1 MSSAAASSTA
11 TRRRARVS
19 LRVSEPL
26 RSLGFVLTICYVAMS
41 MYIVAEAPEYGV
53 MAMPANVFLL
63 VTLALIVVPT
73 IVLFAAGRF
82 IQSRRGDRG
91 LNRFHTILMLLA
103 VLLYMRQAEIHSDS
117 ANDIER
123 ELEQIFPVIATIV
136 FGVGF
141 SAVAFLIV
149 RFRKTAQSFFTVLAL
164 PALVLTAALPFCRAD
179 QGNDYTSYSAADVG
193 SPDATKPPV
202 IVLVFDEFSADALLT
217 DEREIDASRFPNFA
231 RLGKE
236 SLFVEGAQ
244 SNFFHTWIQIPFLA
258 DSSLA
263 VSSEYDP
270 RLFMQLYRIER
281 IYADGCGSDYT
292 CRGMRYVSEEH
303 ELDLSFRL
311 ATRAVTRPI
320 PTRLLDLTGE
330 AGLGVF
336 DAIGVAPPSATKS
349 DVHVL
354 SKDLFAT
361 FLKDIDSE
369 ASRGQLYFVHSLLPH
384 VQYVFDEHGDY
395 SDFDPR
401 EYEHQKA
408 IAPDNLDGLWPNY
421 LEQVEY
427 TDKLLGQLI
436 AKLEAEGLWD
446 DTVLIVTADH
456 GARREF
462 PTVNESIELETMT
475 PRVPLFIKAP
485 GIGPSTPH
493 LSYQHVDF
501 GPTLYDIL
509 DIEPDSDPISPE
521 LRALIGPG
529 RSIFEHAETQR
540 ESPFYVNYREEI
552 FWRYDFDQVARV
564 WMLTE
569 TFNEPIPDK
578 TAFN

>member
-1 MSSAAASSTA
+1 MSSATASSTA
-11 TRRRARVS
+11 TRGRARVS
-19 LRVSEPL
+19 LRVSEPV
-26 RSLGFVLTICYVAMS
+26 RSLGFVLTICYVSMS

-73 IVLFAAGRF
+73 IVLFAAGCL
-82 IQSRRGDRG
+82 IQARRGDRA
-91 LNRFHTILMLLA
+91 LNRFNTILMLMA
-103 VLLYMRQAEIHSDS
+103 VLLYMRQAEIHSES

-123 ELEQIFPVIATIV
+123 DLEQIFPVIASIV

-141 SAVAFLIV
+141 SAIAFLIV

-164 PALVLTAALPFCRAD
+164 PALVLTAALPFCRLD
-179 QGNDYTSYSAADVG
+179 QGNDYAGYSAADVG
-193 SPDATKPPV
+193 SPDAAKPPV
-202 IVLVFDEFSADALLT
+202 IVLVFDEFSTDALLN
-217 DEREIDASRFPNFA
+217 DEQEIDAGRFPNFA

-258 DSSLA
+258 DSSMA

-311 ATRAVTRPI
+311 AARAVTRPI
-320 PTRLLDLTGE
+320 PTRLLDLTGD
-330 AGLGVF
+330 AGLGIF

-354 SKDLFAT
+354 TKDLFAT

-384 VQYVFDEHGDY
+384 VQYVFDGNGDY
-395 SDFDPR
+395 DDFDPH
-401 EYEHQKA
+401 EYEHQRA
-408 IAPDNLDGLWPNY
+408 IAPDNLNGLWPNY

-446 DTVLIVTADH
+446 DAVLIVTADH

-462 PTVNESIELETMT
+462 PTADDSIDLETMT
-475 PRVPLFIKAP
+475 PRIPLFIKAP

-493 LSYQHVDF
+493 LDYQHVDF

-509 DIEPDSDPISPE
+509 DVEPDRDPASTEI
-521 LRALIGPG
+521 RTLIGQG
-529 RSIFEHAETQR
+529 RSIFGSNDAPR
-540 ESPFYVNYREEI
+540 PAPFYVNYRENI
-552 FWRYDFDQVARV
+552 FWRYDFDQVAQA
-564 WMLTE
+564 WQLTE